1 MFGLKLGDGV
11 VGDSEHETAEDLNDD
26 VVRVGS
32 EVNDSFSSLSTGFD
46 QISHGGFVFHTLIIA
61 RDGPLQKGEDRTRR
75 FG

>member
-1 MFGLKLGDGV
+1 
-11 VGDSEHETAEDLNDD
+11 
-26 VVRVGS
+26 VGS

-46 QISHGGFVFHTLIIA
+46 QVSHGGFVFHTLIIA